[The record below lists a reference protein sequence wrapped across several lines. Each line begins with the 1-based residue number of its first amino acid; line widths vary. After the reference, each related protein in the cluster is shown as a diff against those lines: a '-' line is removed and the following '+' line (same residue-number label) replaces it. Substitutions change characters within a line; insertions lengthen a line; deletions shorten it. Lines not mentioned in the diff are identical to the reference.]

1 MSDTGSL
8 MWFIATTIGVLAIL
22 AGFVF
27 AISRKNPYQHPH
39 RHSKWPTGPW
49 P

>member
-1 MSDTGSL
+1 MSDTGTM
-8 MWFIATTIGVLAIL
+8 MWFVGTTTGVLGIL
-22 AGFVF
+22 AGFVL
-27 AISRKNPYQHPH
+27 AASRRDAYRRPH